1 MLLPPLIFVLLPFT
15 LSALS
20 QSETI
25 LIADIG
31 GTNARF
37 RLYEMNGL
45 ISEMEA
51 LSTYERP
58 YFSQRYFNNEF
69 KNFQEVLE
77 RFFHEAN
84 HNKRPVFARI
94 SVAGPIKRNN
104 AVLTNRGWI
113 INAQEVAKANGIR
126 GVTLM
131 NDFVASGYG
140 LLNLNEIK
148 DCVVIQDRPKV
159 STAPKALIGA
169 GTGLGQCFLTANAEG
184 KYTCYPSEGGHAE
197 FSPHVSIQFIPP
209 TNGNSCFIG
218 R

>member
-1 MLLPPLIFVLLPFT
+1 MLFPYS

-31 GTNARF
+31 GTNSRF

-45 ISEMEA
+45 IHENEA
-51 LSTYERP
+51 FSTYETP
-58 YFSQRYFNNEF
+58 YYSHRYLNNQF
-69 KNFQEVLE
+69 KSFQDVLD
-77 RFFHEAN
+77 RFFHDAN

-94 SVAGPIKRNN
+94 SVAGPIKRNT
-104 AVLTNRGWI
+104 AVLTNKGWI
-113 INAQEVAKANGIR
+113 INAQEIAKSNGIR

-140 LLNLNEIK
+140 LLHLNEPR
-148 DCVVIQDRPKV
+148 DCIIIQDRPKL
-159 STAPKALIGA
+159 SFAPKALIGA
-169 GTGLGQCFLTANAEG
+169 GTGLGQCFLTANSEG

-197 FSPHVSIQFIPP
+197 FSPHVI
-209 TNGNSCFIG
+209 
-218 R
+218 